1 MLYLNEDVVNSQIK
15 ICTEREDLEGVKCP
29 ACCKVKSQKIYVPI
43 ACEQLGTDYIDYQD
57 RKKRQKKEVAVTP
70 INWSPLKA
78 AYRQTLTIKRPPRK
92 FAISF

>member
-1 MLYLNEDVVNSQIK
+1 MFVTFET
-15 ICTEREDLEGVKCP
+15 TESKFITIDIT
-29 ACCKVKSQKIYVPI
+29 KVKSWTDESLVAI

-57 RKKRQKKEVAVTP
+57 RKKRQKKGVTVTP

-78 AYRQTLTIKRPPRK
+78 AYRQMLTIKRPPRK